1 MASKSTPF
9 VAAAKRQTIRYQALL
24 EIATQAH
31 FEYPFYRCV
40 VSLAAKTLN
49 HCYAMSRIRI
59 ATRNSPLAMWQAE
72 FVMQQLLD
80 AHAELEVQIVGMTTK
95 GDQMLDRNLSEAGG
109 KGLFLKELE
118 WALLNGE
125 ADIAVHSMKDVP
137 IALPPG
143 LEIAVVCER
152 EDPRDVVVSNSFQNL
167 FALPKGARVGT
178 SSMRRTAQLKSAF
191 PSLQFME
198 LRGNVNSRLAKLD
211 SGDYDA
217 IILAAAGLIRLGQ
230 EKRISQ
236 FITPELCLP
245 AVGQGI
251 IGIECRSSD
260 ERTRDFL
267 EPLHNPESSLYL
279 AAERALTEAL
289 DGGCH
294 VPIAGFAEVNK
305 GKIRMRGMVG
315 EVDGSRCIFGV
326 RTSTAMSE
334 TAAASLGKMVAEDLL
349 EQGAKQILDSVYKA
363 SKQSEQPQTPVV
375 VLTRQERYLGNL
387 QEIIGSFDY
396 QGVHIPTLA
405 IEPNT
410 DQVTLSPLRNLAAY
424 SDLIFVS
431 RNSVEH
437 GMAII
442 EEAGSLPKEIRVM
455 AVGAETA
462 KQLYKTYGVDTMFP
476 DHGVGA
482 EALLRVKALDDL
494 SGRRILIV
502 RGDIGLDWP
511 AEEMRNR
518 GAIVEQVE
526 VYSQEPHAELIDRIE
541 KLISSG
547 RKIASVFLHS
557 PQSAANFMQALR
569 PHLPELSEA
578 ILIAGSQRIART
590 ALEAGWEGKL
600 RVARS
605 PSNKHMLMSLLN

>member
-1 MASKSTPF
+1 MKAAFHIGFQGVPKSYFSQP
-9 VAAAKRQTIRYQALL
+9 L
-24 EIATQAH
+24 
-31 FEYPFYRCV
+31 CWCM
-40 VSLAAKTLN
+40 VSLAVKISIL
-49 HCYAMSRIRI
+49 HYDMSRIRI

-80 AHAELEVQIVGMTTK
+80 AHADLQVQIIGMTTK
-95 GDQMLDRNLSEAGG
+95 GDETLDRNLSETGG

-137 IALPPG
+137 ASLPPG

-152 EDPRDVVVSNSFQNL
+152 ADPRDVVVSNSFQNL

-178 SSMRRTAQLKSAF
+178 SSLRRTAQLKSAF
-191 PSLQFME
+191 PTLQFLE

-230 EKRISQ
+230 ENRISQ

-251 IGIECRSSD
+251 IGIEIRSSD
-260 ERTRDFL
+260 ERTRDFI
-267 EPLHNPESSLYL
+267 EPLHDPESSLYL
-279 AAERALTEAL
+279 AAERAMSAAL
-289 DGGCH
+289 GGGCH
-294 VPIAGFAEVNK
+294 VPVAGFAEVNK

-315 EVDGSRCIFGV
+315 EVDGSRCIYGV

-334 TAAASLGKMVAEDLL
+334 KAATALGKMVAEDLKQ
-349 EQGAKQILDSVYKA
+349 QGAKEILDSVQKA
-363 SKQSEQPQTPVV
+363 ALQSEQPQTPVV
-375 VLTRQERYLGNL
+375 VLTRQERYLGNS
-387 QEIIGSFDY
+387 QEIMDSFDY
-396 QGVHIPTLA
+396 QGVHIPALVV
-405 IEPNT
+405 EPNT
-410 DQVTLSPLRNLAAY
+410 DSATLSPLRNLSDY
-424 SDLIFVS
+424 TDLIFVS
-431 RNSVEH
+431 RNAVEQ

-442 EEAGSLPKEIRVM
+442 EESGSLPEEIRVM

-462 KQLYKTYGVDTMFP
+462 KQLYKTYGVDAMFP

-494 SGRRILIV
+494 NGRRILIV

-526 VYSQEPHAELIDRIE
+526 VYSQGPHPELNSRIE
-541 KLISSG
+541 KLIASH
-547 RKIASVFLHS
+547 RTIACIFLHS
-557 PQSAANFMQALR
+557 PQSAANLMQAMR
-569 PHLPELSEA
+569 PHLPKLSET

>member
-1 MASKSTPF
+1 M
-9 VAAAKRQTIRYQALL
+9 
-24 EIATQAH
+24 
-31 FEYPFYRCV
+31 
-40 VSLAAKTLN
+40 
-49 HCYAMSRIRI
+49 
-59 ATRNSPLAMWQAE
+59 
-72 FVMQQLLD
+72 
-80 AHAELEVQIVGMTTK
+80 
-95 GDQMLDRNLSEAGG
+95 
-109 KGLFLKELE
+109 FLKELE

-137 IALPPG
+137 AKLPDG
-143 LEIAVVCER
+143 LEIAVVLER
-152 EDPRDVVVSNSFQNL
+152 EDPRDVVVSNSYQNL
-167 FALPKGARVGT
+167 YALPSGARVGT

-236 FITPELCLP
+236 YITPELCLP

-260 ERTRDFL
+260 DNVQDLL
-267 EPLHNPESSLYL
+267 EPLHSQESSLYL
-279 AAERALTEAL
+279 AAERAMNEAL
-289 DGGCH
+289 GGGCH

-315 EVDGSRCIFGV
+315 EVDGSRCLFGI
-326 RTSTAMSE
+326 RTSNAMSE
-334 TAAASLGKMVAEDLL
+334 KAAAALGTLVAEDLMG
-349 EQGAKQILDSVYKA
+349 QGAKEILDRVYKA
-363 SKQSEQPQTPVV
+363 AMQSEQPQKPVV
-375 VLTRQERYLGNL
+375 MLTRQERYLGNL
-387 QEIIGSFDY
+387 QEIMDSFDY
-396 QGVHIPTLA
+396 HGVHVPTLEVEA
-405 IEPNT
+405 NT
-410 DQVTLSPLRNLAAY
+410 DPITLAPLRNLNDY
-424 SDLIFVS
+424 TDLIFVS

-437 GMAII
+437 GMAVI
-442 EEAGSLPKEIRVM
+442 EENGKLPESVRVM
-455 AVGAETA
+455 AVGSETA

-494 SGRRILIV
+494 RGRRILIV
-502 RGDIGLDWP
+502 RGDVGLDWP

-526 VYSQEPHAELIDRIE
+526 VYRQEPHSDLINRVE
-541 KLISSG
+541 TLVATE
-547 RKIASVFLHS
+547 REIASVFLHS
-557 PQSAANFMQALR
+557 PQSAANLMEALR
-569 PHLPELSEA
+569 PHLPKLSET

>member
-1 MASKSTPF
+1 MKAAFHIGFQGVPKSYFSQP
-9 VAAAKRQTIRYQALL
+9 L
-24 EIATQAH
+24 
-31 FEYPFYRCV
+31 CWCM
-40 VSLAAKTLN
+40 VSLAVKISIL
-49 HCYAMSRIRI
+49 HYDMSRIRI

-80 AHAELEVQIVGMTTK
+80 AHADLQVQIIGMTTK
-95 GDQMLDRNLSEAGG
+95 GDETLDRNLSETGG

-137 IALPPG
+137 ASLPPG

-152 EDPRDVVVSNSFQNL
+152 ADPRDVVVSNSFQNL

-178 SSMRRTAQLKSAF
+178 SSLRRTAQLKSAF
-191 PSLQFME
+191 PTLQFLE

-230 EKRISQ
+230 ENRISQ

-251 IGIECRSSD
+251 IGIEIRSSD
-260 ERTRDFL
+260 ERTRDFI
-267 EPLHNPESSLYL
+267 EPLHDPESSLYL
-279 AAERALTEAL
+279 AAERAMSAAL
-289 DGGCH
+289 GGGCH
-294 VPIAGFAEVNK
+294 VPVAGFAEVNK

-315 EVDGSRCIFGV
+315 EVDGSRCIYGV

-334 TAAASLGKMVAEDLL
+334 KAATALGKMVAEDLKQ
-349 EQGAKQILDSVYKA
+349 QGAKEILDSVQKA
-363 SKQSEQPQTPVV
+363 ALQSEQPQTPVV
-375 VLTRQERYLGNL
+375 VLTRQERYLGNS
-387 QEIIGSFDY
+387 QEIMDSFDY
-396 QGVHIPTLA
+396 QGVHIPALVV
-405 IEPNT
+405 EPNT
-410 DQVTLSPLRNLAAY
+410 DSATLSPLRNLANY
-424 SDLIFVS
+424 TDLIFVS
-431 RNSVEH
+431 RNAVEQ

-442 EEAGSLPKEIRVM
+442 EESGSLPKEIRVM

-462 KQLYKTYGVDTMFP
+462 KQLYKTYGVDAMFP

-526 VYSQEPHAELIDRIE
+526 VYSQGPHPELNSRIE
-541 KLISSG
+541 KLIASH
-547 RKIASVFLHS
+547 RTIACIFLHS
-557 PQSAANFMQALR
+557 PQSAANLMQAMR
-569 PHLPELSEA
+569 PHLPKLSET

>member
-1 MASKSTPF
+1 
-9 VAAAKRQTIRYQALL
+9 
-24 EIATQAH
+24 
-31 FEYPFYRCV
+31 
-40 VSLAAKTLN
+40 
-49 HCYAMSRIRI
+49 MSRIRI

-80 AHAELEVQIVGMTTK
+80 AHADLQVQIIGMTTK
-95 GDQMLDRNLSEAGG
+95 GDETLDRNLSETGG

-137 IALPPG
+137 ASLPPG

-152 EDPRDVVVSNSFQNL
+152 ADPRDVVVSNSFQNL

-178 SSMRRTAQLKSAF
+178 SSLRRTAQLKSAF
-191 PSLQFME
+191 PTLQFLE

-230 EKRISQ
+230 ENRISQ

-251 IGIECRSSD
+251 IGIEIRSSD
-260 ERTRDFL
+260 ERTRDFI
-267 EPLHNPESSLYL
+267 EPLHDPESSLYL
-279 AAERALTEAL
+279 AAERAMSAAL
-289 DGGCH
+289 GGGCH
-294 VPIAGFAEVNK
+294 VPVAGFAEVNK

-315 EVDGSRCIFGV
+315 EVDGSRCIYGV

-334 TAAASLGKMVAEDLL
+334 KAATALGKMVAEDLKQ
-349 EQGAKQILDSVYKA
+349 QGAKEILDSVQKA
-363 SKQSEQPQTPVV
+363 ALQSEQPQTPVV
-375 VLTRQERYLGNL
+375 VLTRQERYLGNS
-387 QEIIGSFDY
+387 QEIMDSFDY
-396 QGVHIPTLA
+396 QGVHIPALVV
-405 IEPNT
+405 EPNT
-410 DQVTLSPLRNLAAY
+410 DSATLSPLRNLSDY
-424 SDLIFVS
+424 TDLIFVS
-431 RNSVEH
+431 RNAVEQ

-442 EEAGSLPKEIRVM
+442 EESGSLPEEIRVM

-462 KQLYKTYGVDTMFP
+462 KQLYKTYGVDAMFP

-526 VYSQEPHAELIDRIE
+526 VYSQGPHPELNSRIE
-541 KLISSG
+541 KLIASH
-547 RKIASVFLHS
+547 RTIACIFLHS
-557 PQSAANFMQALR
+557 PQSAANLMQAMR
-569 PHLPELSEA
+569 PHLPKLSET